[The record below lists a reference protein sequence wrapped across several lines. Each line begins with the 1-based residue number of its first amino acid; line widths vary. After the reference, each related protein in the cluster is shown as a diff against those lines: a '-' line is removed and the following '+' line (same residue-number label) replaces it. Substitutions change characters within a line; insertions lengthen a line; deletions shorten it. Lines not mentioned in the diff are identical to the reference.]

1 MKKVFTPQQQQQPSE
16 VRQSLPQ
23 QQQKTWAA
31 VAIGGAGLVTS
42 VVGGAQQAKAAK
54 AAANAGQAAQ
64 VDIAGLDAQ
73 ARELAKRNLA
83 DSAALEAQFNPEVAN
98 LRRAATES
106 LINYTNPDTARD
118 TLRGALYS
126 DFTNNNVP
134 LARSSLL
141 DSAIAKAGSDL
152 ALGGQ
157 LSTSARNEA
166 TRRAGATAST
176 VGGGALGLGRDLSA
190 RDLGLSSMALEQQ
203 RLATAS
209 QLGGQDQAVL
219 QAQNAAAQQQLAQRA
234 STAALISDLQG
245 QTFNERLGLAN
256 FGQSIARPESGLT
269 GSSLVDLTVGNSNA
283 SSAAAANAAA
293 IRAQQGANAMGFGG
307 QLLGLAGG
315 LYANRTAKAAPVNNG
330 VTTPNGYFATGDTG
344 GYDDPNILGTYY
356 YTPPKK

>member
-16 VRQSLPQ
+16 VRQSLPL

-54 AAANAGQAAQ
+54 NAANAGSAQ
-64 VDIAGLDAQ
+64 VNITELDER

-106 LINYTNPDTARD
+106 LLSYTQPDTARD

-126 DFTNNNVP
+126 DFTSNNQP

-219 QAQNAAAQQQLAQRA
+219 QAQNAALQQQMAQRA

-256 FGQSIARPESGLT
+256 FGQSIARPETGLT
-269 GSSLVDLTVGNSNA
+269 GSSLVDLTIGNTNA
-283 SSAAAANAAA
+283 TNAAAANAAA
-293 IRAQQGANAMGFGG
+293 IRAQQGANSMAFGG

-330 VTTPNGYFATGDTG
+330 VTTPNGYFASGDSG

>member
-1 MKKVFTPQQQQQPSE
+1 MS
-16 VRQSLPQ
+16 S
-23 QQQKTWAA
+23 
-31 VAIGGAGLVTS
+31 AITIAS
-42 VVGGAQQAKAAK
+42 VVGAGSAAYGASQQKKAAQ
-54 AAANAGQAAQ
+54 AAANAGNIQ
-64 VDIAGLDAQ
+64 VNITELDEQ

-83 DSAALEAQFNPEVAN
+83 DSAALEQQFNPEVAN

-106 LINYTNPDTARD
+106 LLSYTNPDTARD

-126 DFTNNNVP
+126 DFTTNNQP

-190 RDLGLSSMALEQQ
+190 RDLGLSAMALEQQ
-203 RLATAS
+203 RLNTAA
-209 QLGGQDQAVL
+209 QLGGQDQAVI
-219 QAQNAAAQQQLAQRA
+219 QAQNAALQQQLAQRA

-269 GSSLVDLTVGNSNA
+269 GSSLVDLTVGNTNA

-293 IRAQQGANAMGFGG
+293 IRAQQGANYMGFGG

-315 LYANRTAKAAPVNNG
+315 LYANRANTAK
-330 VTTPNGYFATGDTG
+330 TPQTAGTFVPGDTG
-344 GYDDPNILGTYY
+344 GFNNADGSILGTYY
-356 YTPPKK
+356 GR